1 MWLGIVDR
9 NYTHDSGTDLKRGGL
24 PMTRYILPFL
34 KLISYL
40 LLFVCASIIGYA
52 QTQQS
57 RENIDWERQQ
67 RQRQREERETE
78 KRNRNLRELGDL
90 RSMTSPRTTPGPPYV
105 SPSKLTDE
113 QKRLLKPSPHLEA
126 SFASFLSQ
134 PNTGLVR
141 LLPRE
146 KYDQTVQMPLR
157 GGGAYYSFSK
167 LSHEASTWSDI
178 KFQEGELHTGV
189 NNLTLGL
196 MTMMGDVPLENLAL
210 DNPAVKFISQLALP
224 AKYAEYEIHVDKYR
238 SGFEAD
244 GNIYRS
250 ALSAQL
256 NATYILRST
265 IYKRV
270 DSVIAFRIIRRD
282 SDGSI
287 TLLWKILN
295 KLQVKKLKDVPR
307 EYTEPSFSQ

>member
-1 MWLGIVDR
+1 MSCL
-9 NYTHDSGTDLKRGGL
+9 
-24 PMTRYILPFL
+24 ILL
-34 KLISYL
+34 
-40 LLFVCASIIGYA
+40 VCAPIIGYP

-57 RENIDWERQQ
+57 RENVEWERQQ

-78 KRNRNLRELGDL
+78 SRIRNLRELDNL
-90 RSMTSPRTTPGPPYV
+90 RGMRSPRATPGPPYV

-113 QKRLLKPSPHLEA
+113 QKRLLKPSPHYEA

-157 GGGAYYSFSK
+157 GGGAYYSFGK
-167 LSHEASTWSDI
+167 LSHEADPWSDI
-178 KFQEGELHTGV
+178 KFQEGQLHTGV
-189 NNLTLGL
+189 NDLTLGL
-196 MTMMGDVPLENLAL
+196 MTILGDVPLENVDL

-224 AKYAEYEIHVDKYR
+224 AKYVEYKSHVDKYG
-238 SGFEAD
+238 SGVEAD

-250 ALSAQL
+250 ALPAQL

-265 IYKRV
+265 IYNRV
-270 DSVIAFRIIRRD
+270 DSVIAFRMIGRD
-282 SDGSI
+282 SDGSV

-295 KLQVKKLKDVPR
+295 KLQVKKLKDIPR
-307 EYTEPSFSQ
+307 EYRELSLSQ